1 MARSRCRYSRRGG
14 SPGRRRRRATCQRL
28 RYRWNGETP
37 RTISVQPGGAAFGTC
52 QARWRVHFTDSVRFL
67 HLVTSPQLPS
77 TKKWCYTLFE
87 GRPALNSA
95 EPTGSGDSF
104 MFKRFVLAFAILGLA
119 AASAA
124 TYRVTLSQPSKIEGK
139 QLKAGEYRL
148 NVAESKV
155 TIVSGKESVEV
166 PVKVKNGETKFDSNS
181 IRYTGTGDKVSI
193 QEIRLGG
200 TKTTLLFVEQTGL

>member
-1 MARSRCRYSRRGG
+1 
-14 SPGRRRRRATCQRL
+14 
-28 RYRWNGETP
+28 
-37 RTISVQPGGAAFGTC
+37 
-52 QARWRVHFTDSVRFL
+52 
-67 HLVTSPQLPS
+67 
-77 TKKWCYTLFE
+77 
-87 GRPALNSA
+87 
-95 EPTGSGDSF
+95 
-104 MFKRFVLAFAILGLA
+104 MFKKFALAFAILGLA

-124 TYRVTLSQPSKIEGK
+124 TYRVTLSQPSKVEGK

-166 PVKVKNGETKFDSNS
+166 PVKVQNGETKFDSNS

-193 QEIRLGG
+193 KEIRLGG